1 MRGVARAHS
10 LAWNLHKMVGATQQ
24 CAAFLVRE
32 PGLLGRVFGGG
43 ADYLFQ
49 PDKPHAGLD
58 SGDLTYHC
66 ARRVDALKAWL
77 LWKARGDAGLGA
89 RVEHAVDLAEHA
101 EGRILADDRF
111 ALAAARGFTNVLFWW
126 VPPDLRPLDLE
137 APGVAPRLHRITT
150 ALKDRMQRDG
160 QTMLSYMPLGERP
173 NALRLLCLNP
183 ATTPAD
189 VDHVLALIDGYGQ
202 ALPRPV

>member
-77 LWKARGDAGLGA
+77 LWKARGDAGLGLWA
-89 RVEHAVDLAEHA
+89 GDAGL
-101 EGRILADDRF
+101 I
-111 ALAAARGFTNVLFWW
+111 
-126 VPPDLRPLDLE
+126 
-137 APGVAPRLHRITT
+137 
-150 ALKDRMQRDG
+150 
-160 QTMLSYMPLGERP
+160 
-173 NALRLLCLNP
+173 
-183 ATTPAD
+183 ATTRTATTGFDLYAYVMAGHDSLGAGSPGTGLD
-189 VDHVLALIDGYGQ
+189 PG
-202 ALPRPV
+202 PSSKRR